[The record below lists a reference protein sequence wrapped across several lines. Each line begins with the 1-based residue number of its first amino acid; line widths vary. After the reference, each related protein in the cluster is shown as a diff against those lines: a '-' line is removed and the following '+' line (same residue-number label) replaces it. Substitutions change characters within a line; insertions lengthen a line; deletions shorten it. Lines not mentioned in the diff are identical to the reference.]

1 MEQGRTVH
9 ILLISHKSIGNYVDK
24 LPKEK
29 IDAWKAVENRFKSV
43 EINYLESQTYEIMSQ
58 VILKDKEAWEDYKEE
73 YRKEFK
79 QLALD
84 ISRSGFLMGL
94 TP

>member
-1 MEQGRTVH
+1 
-9 ILLISHKSIGNYVDK
+9 
-24 LPKEK
+24 
-29 IDAWKAVENRFKSV
+29 
-43 EINYLESQTYEIMSQ
+43 MSQ

-84 ISRSGFLMGL
+84 ISRSGIFDGINSLEEHVIYGNFPL
-94 TP
+94 HQ